1 MLDLQNVG
9 QQVGPVRSGPLSPEH
24 SRSDILRNPCLGEV
38 IQLALTALQTILIWS
53 FCPKESWRML

>member
-24 SRSDILRNPCLGEV
+24 SRSDILRNPCSGEV
-38 IQLALTALQTILIWS
+38 IQLALTAL
-53 FCPKESWRML
+53 